1 VKALD
6 IFNITLIVIAAS
18 AIIIIAAAYIKLN
31 LDINFIKKK
40 IIIESKLQNTVNALI
55 DYDLYIMKP
64 IEYGIAVLIAAAALF
79 LIGIIFYRSIVLA
92 LLLTPLSFFYPKIR
106 TKQIIEKRKRELK
119 LQFKDALQS
128 LSSSLHAG
136 KSFELAMKSAI
147 SDLLIQYEADT
158 YIIREFEIILRK
170 LESNDTIE
178 RAFKEFAG
186 RAGLEEIQ
194 SFAEILEIC
203 KRSGG
208 NLITAIKS
216 STDIIADKIEVLN
229 DISSI
234 LAEKK
239 LEQNILSIMPLALI
253 LMLSVSAEDFMQ
265 PVFTEVIGRIVMSFS
280 MILFVVA
287 YFIAEKIT
295 NIEV

>member
-1 VKALD
+1 MD

-40 IIIESKLQNTVNALI
+40 IVKESKLQNTANTLV

-147 SDLLIQYEADT
+147 ADLLIQYESDT

-280 MILFVVA
+280 MILFAVA

>member
-40 IIIESKLQNTVNALI
+40 IIKESKLQNTANTFI

-79 LIGIIFYRSIVLA
+79 LIGTIFYRSIVLA

-147 SDLLIQYEADT
+147 ADLLIQYEADT
-158 YIIREFEIILRK
+158 YIIREFEIIVRK

-239 LEQNILSIMPLALI
+239 LEQNILSIMPLVLI
-253 LMLSVSAEDFMQ
+253 LMLSISAEDFMQ

>member
-1 VKALD
+1 MD

>member
-1 VKALD
+1 LD
-6 IFNITLIVIAAS
+6 IFNKVLVGIAVAAMIVIAT
-18 AIIIIAAAYIKLN
+18 AYIKLN
-31 LDINFIKKK
+31 LDINSVKKTTVK
-40 IIIESKLQNTVNALI
+40 ESRSHNAANIPI

-64 IEYGIAVLIAAAALF
+64 IEYGIAVLFAAALLV
-79 LIGIIFYRSIVLA
+79 LIGYIFYRSIVLA
-92 LLLTPLSFFYPKIR
+92 LLLTPISIFYPKIR
-106 TKQIIEKRKRELK
+106 TKQMIEKRKRELK

-147 SDLLIQYEADT
+147 ADLLIQYEADT
-158 YIIREFEIILRK
+158 YIIREFEMIVRK
-170 LESNDTIE
+170 LESNETIE
-178 RAFKEFAG
+178 RAFKEFAE
-186 RAGLEEIQ
+186 RSSLEEIE

-216 STDIIADKIEVLN
+216 STNIIADKIEVLN
-229 DISSI
+229 DISSM

-239 LEQNILSIMPLALI
+239 LEQNILSFMPFVLI
-253 LMLSVSAEDFMQ
+253 LMLSISAKDFMQ
-265 PVFTEVIGRIVMSFS
+265 PVFTEVIGKIVMTIS
-280 MILFVVA
+280 MVLFVVA
-287 YFIAEKIT
+287 YYIAGKIT

>member
-40 IIIESKLQNTVNALI
+40 IVKESKLQNTANTLV

-147 SDLLIQYEADT
+147 ADLLIQYESDT

-280 MILFVVA
+280 MILFAVA